1 MKKLWIRFYWKIDR
15 QNEKH
20 TRRRPYDEKD
30 KRWLKH
36 LSMYSVGS
44 IMGFTEYIYKLHCKD
59 NNINDVYI
67 GSTQNLR
74 KCAETTAYHSNHD
87 TKISCRRLYRAI
99 RKSGGYSNW
108 EMIVL
113 EEFRGHC
120 EKDRAIL
127 NQRKREYKKQYM
139 ASLNGYTIAKTKE
152 IEKKSV

>member
-1 MKKLWIRFYWKIDR
+1 MRSTQGDDHTT
-15 QNEKH
+15 EK
-20 TRRRPYDEKD
+20 TKGGLNIFPCI
-30 KRWLKH
+30 
-36 LSMYSVGS
+36 GS

-139 ASLNGYTIAKTKE
+139 ASLNGYTIAKTE
-152 IEKKSV
+152 QIEKKSV